1 MEAQCSVRYELYLL
15 CVCVCVRVHIYI
27 QGIKTTGYCKISKF
41 AYQIVRDTECVYFV
55 HLLPFPTITRGLF
68 AVIISLAASLT
79 SAGSGHASGGSGQM
93 EVCTTV
99 LLATR

>member
-1 MEAQCSVRYELYLL
+1 V
-15 CVCVCVRVHIYI
+15 CVCVCARARVYVYIYI
-27 QGIKTTGYCKISKF
+27 LKGLRLQVLVKSANLRTKLS
-41 AYQIVRDTECVYFV
+41 DTESVYFV
-55 HLLPFPTITRGLF
+55 HLLPFPTITRGLL

-99 LLATR
+99 LLAAC